1 MFGFTHV
8 TGELRSI
15 AMVLHRLLQNEKE
28 AIGQIEQLS
37 LLEGPLEEARKKI
50 EIELQEL
57 ERNVE
62 IPTVG

>member
-1 MFGFTHV
+1 
-8 TGELRSI
+8 
-15 AMVLHRLLQNEKE
+15 MVLHRLLQNEKE